1 MTAANAQTA
10 VDEVLGASLAFI
22 TVGNGTTNGGLVPAL
37 TVKPGSRQKLDPL
50 IALLRRQFNAMSAS
64 SSSSQPGAFALAA
77 AVESACDGGGT
88 QSVDP
93 EPPPPATATSN
104 SVSFTNCSSGG
115 QTFNGT
121 LNLTNIASPSAGNFT
136 AHVSHNLTITESG
149 APTLVSSGNFDIN
162 HATAGNVIT
171 DTLTGGPINF
181 QADADFAILSG
192 PGLTLTSTVDTVSMA
207 TTDNFT
213 GTIGTTLLR
222 GMVTVA
228 MPTPFQAAPG
238 HSPNTG
244 QMIITGAN
252 NSKVRFT
259 VLGDETLVGNQVRI
273 EVDPEGDGTFQP
285 PVETTWADL

>member
-1 MTAANAQTA
+1 MKPNVRLAARLLIVSAALAALASCGGGGGGTPPGPSGPPPNTPVAMTAANAQTA

-104 SVSFTNCSSGG
+104 SVIFTNCSSGG

-162 HATAGNVIT
+162 HAT
-171 DTLTGGPINF
+171 GG
-181 QADADFAILSG
+181 
-192 PGLTLTSTVDTVSMA
+192 
-207 TTDNFT
+207 
-213 GTIGTTLLR
+213 
-222 GMVTVA
+222 
-228 MPTPFQAAPG
+228 
-238 HSPNTG
+238 
-244 QMIITGAN
+244 
-252 NSKVRFT
+252 
-259 VLGDETLVGNQVRI
+259 
-273 EVDPEGDGTFQP
+273 
-285 PVETTWADL
+285 